1 MWVVGFPA
9 IFWAQVEDLRVLL
22 ILIMKFLSLIKFHS
36 GTLVIQGFFFGIPDL
51 TKIGFL

>member
-9 IFWAQVEDLRVLL
+9 IFWAQGEGLRILL

-36 GTLVIQGFFFGIPDL
+36 GTLVIEEFFSGIPDL
-51 TKIGFL
+51 IKIVFL